1 MPYVVDSGWG
11 VTGGGRLPGVSG
23 VSVVES
29 VRRDTYR
36 PRNLEVDITIRL
48 N

>member
-1 MPYVVDSGWG
+1 VVDFGQRSKVG
-11 VTGGGRLPGVSG
+11 GVSG